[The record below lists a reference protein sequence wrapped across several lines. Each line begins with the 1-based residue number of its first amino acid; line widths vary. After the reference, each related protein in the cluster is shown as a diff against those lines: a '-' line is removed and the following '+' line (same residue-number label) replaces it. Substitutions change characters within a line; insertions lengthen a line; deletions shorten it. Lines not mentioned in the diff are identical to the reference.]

1 VRIIDI
7 IEYIR
12 TKFDFE
18 DLAELSIELNPYPE
32 AEVLNFVQVLNKKY
46 DKVSRLR
53 YSFGIQSFDDE
64 VLKMT

>member
-1 VRIIDI
+1 MRIIDI

-32 AEVLNFVQVLNKKY
+32 EEVLNFVQVLNKKY

-53 YSFGIQSFDDE
+53 YSFGIQSFDDD